1 MDGRGLQSRKVSLRV
16 LRRVLEQG
24 AYTNLVLG
32 PELDKGGLEGADR
45 TLATTLVQSTLRH
58 RNFLR
63 PLLMEASRNG
73 QLPKKLEPLLLLGSA
88 QLLLLDRVPD
98 HAALDTSVRLVKT
111 EGLHRYSGLVN
122 GLLRT
127 LQRQRSHALARRSA
141 PDAPLSW
148 LGPAPSWLVT
158 RWARRLGDHQA
169 RNLQRRLSEPAAIDL
184 RLLHDQDPIQWA
196 ERLGADIIPGAP
208 KRLTLQSGHPPKLP
222 GFHEGAWV
230 VQDRNAAQVVEQLP
244 LGGRRVL
251 DVCAAPGG
259 KTTHL
264 RQQHLDAELHAIE
277 LHSHRADLVRAALER
292 CHQKGIVH
300 CADARELLPSLGSF
314 DRIVL
319 DAPCTGLGTLRRHPE
334 IGIRRHENGPKQ
346 AQILQKELL
355 EVAVDALSPGGF
367 LIYAVCSLEPEEG
380 EQVIQSL
387 LARHSN
393 LKLSPTPIATTGQGW
408 LGLDGD
414 GDGFFFALVEKCT

>member
-73 QLPKKLEPLLLLGSA
+73 RLPKKLEPLLLLGSA

-141 PDAPLSW
+141 PDAPL
-148 LGPAPSWLVT
+148 
-158 RWARRLGDHQA
+158 
-169 RNLQRRLSEPAAIDL
+169 
-184 RLLHDQDPIQWA
+184 
-196 ERLGADIIPGAP
+196 
-208 KRLTLQSGHPPKLP
+208 
-222 GFHEGAWV
+222 
-230 VQDRNAAQVVEQLP
+230 
-244 LGGRRVL
+244 
-251 DVCAAPGG
+251 
-259 KTTHL
+259 
-264 RQQHLDAELHAIE
+264 
-277 LHSHRADLVRAALER
+277 
-292 CHQKGIVH
+292 
-300 CADARELLPSLGSF
+300 
-314 DRIVL
+314 
-319 DAPCTGLGTLRRHPE
+319 
-334 IGIRRHENGPKQ
+334 
-346 AQILQKELL
+346 
-355 EVAVDALSPGGF
+355 
-367 LIYAVCSLEPEEG
+367 
-380 EQVIQSL
+380 
-387 LARHSN
+387 
-393 LKLSPTPIATTGQGW
+393 
-408 LGLDGD
+408 
-414 GDGFFFALVEKCT
+414 